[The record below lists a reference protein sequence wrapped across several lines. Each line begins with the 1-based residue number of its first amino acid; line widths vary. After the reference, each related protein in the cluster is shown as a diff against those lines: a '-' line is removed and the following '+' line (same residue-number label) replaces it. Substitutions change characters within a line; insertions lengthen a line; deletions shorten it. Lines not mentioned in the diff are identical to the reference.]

1 MAQVPAEV
9 WNAQGTVLAAQS
21 SQIAEVK
28 TRLSLGFA
36 EAADLCDALTA
47 ENAALAALAN
57 DDIYYDMRRRSL
69 LAHAQM
75 IETLLLTQQQQSLL
89 DLQFNGIEID
99 LDVVKCLLVGKNL
112 LISEP

>member
-1 MAQVPAEV
+1 MAQVPAAL
-9 WNAQGTVLAAQS
+9 WDAQGAVIAAQTT
-21 SQIAEVK
+21 QIAEVK

-75 IETLLLTQQQQSLL
+75 IESLLLTQQQQSLL

>member
-1 MAQVPAEV
+1 MAQVPAAL
-9 WNAQGTVLAAQS
+9 WDAQGTVIAAQTT
-21 SQIAEVK
+21 QIAEVK

-75 IETLLLTQQQQSLL
+75 IESLLLTQQQQSLL

>member
-36 EAADLCDALTA
+36 EAA
-47 ENAALAALAN
+47 
-57 DDIYYDMRRRSL
+57 R
-69 LAHAQM
+69 
-75 IETLLLTQQQQSLL
+75 
-89 DLQFNGIEID
+89 
-99 LDVVKCLLVGKNL
+99 
-112 LISEP
+112 